1 VPVSGYPP
9 APIDVDG
16 FSGPFDLLV
25 RLIEQRQLDILTIS
39 LAAVTEQY
47 LAYLAALRLRDPE
60 HLSAFLVVAAKL
72 LLIKSSLLLPA
83 PRNDSGEEASAD
95 PTDLTER
102 LRVYQA
108 FRRAGQ
114 WLGRRDEEGL
124 RGYPRPPRPVPSQ
137 RLLPK
142 EPSLNP
148 GELYSALLR
157 ALARPKGDPA
167 PTPVAVVPRLSVPEA
182 LSLLRS
188 ALDQLG
194 HLRFGELVAGHTTT
208 DQRVAFFLALLEA
221 IRIGLATARQDVPFG
236 EIEISRLSPADLPS
250 APA

>member
-1 VPVSGYPP
+1 MSGYPP

-25 RLIEQRQLDILTIS
+25 RLIEQRQLDILMIS

-83 PRNDSGEEASAD
+83 PPQNDAGEEAPAD

-102 LRVYQA
+102 LRIYQA

-124 RGYPRPPRPVPSQ
+124 RGYPRPPRPVPPR

-142 EPSLNP
+142 EPPLDP

-157 ALARPKGDPA
+157 ALARPKGDPV
-167 PTPVAVVPRLSVPEA
+167 PTPVAVAPRLSVPEA

-194 HLRFGELVAGHTTT
+194 YLRFGELVADHATT

-221 IRIGLATARQDVPFG
+221 IRIGLATARQDAPFG
-236 EIEISRLSPADLPS
+236 EIEISRPAPADLPN